1 MPEYFAEVKPQP
13 VLARA
18 DCGNGSIR
26 AYSRRFGGFV
36 WALGE
41 SLGATILQV
50 ENLSGLGRVA
60 KVQEVVVPALI
71 VSDKFGNSFCG

>member
-1 MPEYFAEVKPQP
+1 MGQSGPIPDA
-13 VLARA
+13 L
-18 DCGNGSIR
+18 
-26 AYSRRFGGFV
+26 GGFV

-60 KVQEVVVPALI
+60 KVQEVVVPALM